1 MTATQPRP
9 PRALPSELFVAFVAE
24 VNEGK
29 SHQWA
34 TAATALRPDG
44 VTPILDGVLVLN
56 TEASTMG
63 TIQRAVGD
71 ADGRIHV
78 VSISRREDAVKC
90 LRSFGL
96 SPGSGPPRP
105 LPSGHRIDAVVL
117 DSASGL
123 FRLER
128 DAVKIQM
135 RVDSEKSPKYKAM
148 PETSGERP
156 ENNEKSVALRA
167 TGMCGPIMTDLHDA
181 GHTHGLLT
189 MVTCHAADRYLDD
202 DETKDAN
209 WIGKRCK
216 LPPSIREA
224 LRANANYMWFLHS
237 VLPNFRGLEPHMVNA
252 ARTSDDPKLKKRH
265 AAITDRGIFKEF
277 GDLGDVCKRQG
288 DDEGSH
294 FQRTFG
300 SLVPTYWHPDH
311 VRVPDDA
318 PSIQPNF
325 GAILTHAIYG
335 E

>member
-9 PRALPSELFVAFVAE
+9 PRALPSEFFAVFSGDI
-24 VNEGK
+24 NDGK
-29 SHQWA
+29 SWQWA
-34 TAATALRPDG
+34 SAAAATRPDG
-44 VTPILDGVLVLN
+44 PPLLDGVLVLN
-56 TEASTMG
+56 TEASTRG
-63 TIQRAVGD
+63 TVARVVGD
-71 ADGRIHV
+71 AGGRIHV
-78 VSISRREDAVKC
+78 VDVSRRADVVRV
-90 LRSFGL
+90 LREFGL
-96 SPGSGPPRP
+96 APGSGPPRP

-117 DSASGL
+117 DSISGL

-128 DAVKIQM
+128 DATKVQM
-135 RVDSEKSPKYKAM
+135 REDSNKTPKYKNM

-156 ENNEKSVALRA
+156 ENDERKVALRA
-167 TGMCGPIMTDLHDA
+167 GGYCGPVVTDLHDA

-189 MVTCHAADRYLDD
+189 MVTCHVSDKYQDD
-202 DETKDAN
+202 DEEKGAR
-209 WIGKRCK
+209 IGKRLVCT
-216 LPPSIREA
+216 PQIRNA
-224 LRANANYMWFLHS
+224 LRANANCMWFLHA
-237 VLPNFRGLEPHMVNA
+237 VLPDFGGLEPHVVNA
-252 ARTSDDPKLKKRH
+252 ARDGADPTRKKRH
-265 AAITDRGIFKEF
+265 AAITDRGKFKTF

-318 PSIQPNF
+318 PSTQPNF